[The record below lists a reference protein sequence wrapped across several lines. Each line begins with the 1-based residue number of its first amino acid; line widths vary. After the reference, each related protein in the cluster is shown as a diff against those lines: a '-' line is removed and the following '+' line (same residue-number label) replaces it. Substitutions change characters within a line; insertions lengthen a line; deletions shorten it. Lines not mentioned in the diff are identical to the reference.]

1 MRVLRRLFL
10 LMLLAAAAGVGALYV
25 LSRPYAGF
33 SEPVILEIPRGST
46 TREIAS
52 RLAAS
57 GVVESP
63 WQFLAARAL
72 RPSAKLQAG
81 EYRFAEP
88 ASALDVYGRIARGDV
103 FHHEVVIP
111 EGFNMFD
118 IAALLE
124 KQGLASAA
132 DFLEA
137 ARDPSLI
144 RDLAPEART
153 LEGYLFPDT
162 YRVPSRT
169 PPRELCRILTRRFRA
184 EWKKLQADADAH
196 RTVTLAS
203 LVEKETGVPE
213 ERPLVASVYHNRLR
227 IGMKLDCDPT
237 TLYAAILEGRYRGAI
252 HVSDLASTH
261 PYNTYKHPGL
271 PPGPIANPGEASL
284 RAALNPADT
293 PYLYFVAHPDGS
305 GRHQFSKDLASHNAA
320 ANRYRRANGKK

>member
-1 MRVLRRLFL
+1 MRVLRRLFVL
-10 LMLLAAAAGVGALYV
+10 TLLAAAAGGGVLYV

-33 SEPVILEIPRGST
+33 YEPVILEIPRGST
-46 TREIAS
+46 TREIAN

-57 GVVESP
+57 GVIEFS
-63 WQFLAARAL
+63 WQFFAARAL

-81 EYRFAEP
+81 EYRFTQP
-88 ASALDVYGRIARGDV
+88 ASVLDVYGRIARGDV

-124 KQGLASAA
+124 RQGLLPAA

-144 RDLAPEART
+144 RDLAPQAIT

-162 YRVPSRT
+162 YHIPSRT
-169 PPRELCRILTRRFRA
+169 PARELCRILTRRFRV
-184 EWKKLQADADAH
+184 EWKKLQTDAGVH
-196 RTVTLAS
+196 PTVTLAS
-203 LVEKETGVPE
+203 LVEKETGIPD

-237 TLYAAILEGRYRGAI
+237 TMYAAILEGRYRGAI
-252 HVSDLASTH
+252 HLSDLASAN
-261 PYNTYKHPGL
+261 PYNTYKHSGL
-271 PPGPIANPGEASL
+271 PPGPIANPGAASL
-284 RAALNPADT
+284 RAALNPAET
-293 PYLYFVAHPDGS
+293 KYLYFVAHPDNS